1 MSENTCDVLISGAG
15 PNGLMLACELALSGV
30 TASVLEKLPAPSTEP
45 KANGL
50 VGQVVR
56 LLDMRGLYRP
66 AAGDDAPAIPP
77 PLPGY
82 SFSGLPLDLAEFADN
97 PMYALPI
104 PQPRLVALLAARAQ
118 ELGVA
123 VRWRHSL
130 RDLETHRDHVV
141 ATVDGPGGAYHIQA
155 RYLVAADGGKSAV
168 RKLVGIDFPGCTV
181 VDRVTRFGH
190 ATIPD
195 GLRTP
200 DGGIDIPGAGRFHF
214 GHNRVDKGMFIF
226 AELTP
231 GRPMIGVSEY
241 GTDHLPAEDEPVTFA
256 ELRASIERVLGA
268 DVPIEPPTGAGP
280 HALRRTVGQNTRLAQ
295 RYREG
300 RVLLLGDS
308 AHVHSAMGGPGLN
321 LGLQDAINL
330 GWKLAAEVNGWA
342 PAGLLD
348 TYESERYP
356 AAERVMMHSLAQ
368 SALIAPGP
376 EVTGLR
382 DLFAELVRIPAVADH
397 LAHLLAGADIRYDV
411 GDDHHLSGRLVPDY
425 TVTTDGTRV
434 RVADLLYT
442 ARPLLIDSTGV
453 AAVAAADWSARVEIV
468 SGALTLTERERPVGT
483 AAEPGTASP
492 PTAILLRPDGY
503 VAWAGDDA
511 SADGLH
517 SALTRWFGSAP
528 VPVHAR

>member
-1 MSENTCDVLISGAG
+1 MPENICEVLISGAG
-15 PNGLMLACELALSGV
+15 PNGLMLACELALGGV
-30 TASVLEKLPAPSTEP
+30 TATVLEELPAPSTEP

-56 LLDMRGLYRP
+56 LMDMRGLYRP
-66 AAGDDAPAIPP
+66 AAGDDAPAIPQ
-77 PLPGY
+77 PLPRY

-97 PMYALPI
+97 PLYALPI
-104 PQPRLVALLAARAQ
+104 PQPRLVALLVARAR

-123 VRWRHSL
+123 VRWGHRLH
-130 RDLETHRDHVV
+130 DLESHRDQVI
-141 ATVDGPGGAYHIQA
+141 ATVDGPDGDYRIRA

-168 RKLVGIDFPGCTV
+168 RKLAGIDFPGCTV
-181 VDRVTRFGH
+181 ADRVTRFGH
-190 ATIPD
+190 ATVPD

-241 GTDHLPAEDEPVTFA
+241 GTDRVPAEDELMTFA
-256 ELRASIERVLGA
+256 ELRESIERVLGA
-268 DVPIEPPTGAGP
+268 DVPITPPTGAGP
-280 HALRRTVGQNTRLAQ
+280 HALRRTVGQNTRLAE

-321 LGLQDAINL
+321 LGLQDAVNL

-348 TYESERYP
+348 TYESERHP
-356 AAERVMMHSLAQ
+356 VAERVMMHSLAQ

-376 EVTGLR
+376 EISGLR
-382 DLFAELVRIPAVADH
+382 DLVAELVRIPAVAAH
-397 LAHLLAGADIRYDV
+397 LAELLAGSDTRYDV

-425 TVTTDGTRV
+425 SVTTDGTRV
-434 RVADLLYT
+434 RIADLLHT
-442 ARPLLIDSTGV
+442 ARPLLIDGTGV
-453 AAVAAADWSARVEIV
+453 AAAAAAEWRERIEIV
-468 SGALTLTERERPVGT
+468 SGAITLTESNRGVDT
-483 AAEPGTASP
+483 AAGTDIAST
-492 PTAILLRPDGY
+492 PTAMLLRPDGY
-503 VAWAGDDA
+503 IAWATDDA

-517 SALTRWFGSAP
+517 RALTRWFGAAP
-528 VPVHAR
+528 VRSHAQ